1 MKETAI
7 VIKDNEKAKFVAKK
21 LFRLS
26 SAVHLITQ
34 FLEEKEP
41 IRRRL
46 REMSLILP
54 NLLLRGG
61 SLEGVHRR
69 VSSRIEEMVLLLKTA
84 EQGDILSE
92 MNGGMLRRAYES
104 IGSELSQNALDLDEI
119 TGFEEKDILVKSF
132 PYKTEGF
139 HKRTVIKD
147 SNMSFKTMSVR
158 NVQDRLSYRK
168 DVAGSSKKESVPREG
183 KRERKKTS
191 DEERVKKIIDA
202 VKEKGKVNIKDISM
216 VIRDVSEK
224 TIQRDILSLISSG
237 ILQKTG
243 ERRWSTYS
251 LNSQFSGA

>member
-7 VIKDNEKAKFVAKK
+7 VIKDNEKAGLVARK

-46 REMSLILP
+46 REMSLTIP

-61 SLEGVHRR
+61 SLEGTHRR
-69 VSSRIEEMVLLLKTA
+69 LLSRIEEMALLLKTA

-92 MNGGMLRRAYES
+92 MNGGMLRRIYES
-104 IGSELSQNALDLDEI
+104 IGSELSQNTLDLNEI
-119 TGFEEKDILVKSF
+119 SGFEEKDILMKNFSG
-132 PYKTEGF
+132 KTADF
-139 HKRTVIKD
+139 SKRTEVKD
-147 SNMSFKTMSVR
+147 RNMSFKIMSVR
-158 NVQDRLSYRK
+158 NVPDRYSYEK
-168 DVAGSSKKESVPREG
+168 DISGSSRNEPVSQ
-183 KRERKKTS
+183 ERKKTS
-191 DEERVKKIIDA
+191 DEERAKKIIDV
-202 VKEKGKVNIKDISM
+202 VKEKGKVNIKDISI

-224 TIQRDILSLISSG
+224 TLQRDILSLVLEG
-237 ILQKTG
+237 VLQKTG

-251 LNSQFSGA
+251 LNSGAS